1 VVIFQQ
7 KEEHIG
13 QHNDQHKLHLPTTLH
28 QHCHTFEPVGSHE
41 NRQVKIHISLRNKQK
56 TN

>member
-28 QHCHTFEPVGSHE
+28 QHRHTFEPVGSHE
-41 NRQVKIHISLRNKQK
+41 NRQVRIHISLRNKQE